1 LAGFALYQL
10 QQVHRQ
16 RVEQLA
22 ITAKVLLATEPVTAM
37 VNALVAY
44 GLSQSAFVQFPNQP
58 RFIAA
63 EGSLLEGIQ
72 RNSEQNRLQH
82 TDSVNSAAFSPDGKM
97 IVTGR
102 REKNVRLWDATTG
115 KPMGPSLLGHTE
127 AVSSVAFSPDG
138 KMIVSGGG
146 ESTVRLWDVTTRKPI
161 GPPLLGHTEVV
172 SSVAFSPDGKMIVS
186 GGGESTVRLWA
197 ASPKNWLHIACLQL
211 QHHPILTNPSP
222 DLATVAGEAKQ
233 TCEPSWK

>member
-1 LAGFALYQL
+1 MAGFALYQL

-146 ESTVRLWDVTTRKPI
+146 ESTVRLW
-161 GPPLLGHTEVV
+161 
-172 SSVAFSPDGKMIVS
+172 
-186 GGGESTVRLWA
+186 A
-197 ASPKNWLHIACLQL
+197 ASPKNWLHTACLQL